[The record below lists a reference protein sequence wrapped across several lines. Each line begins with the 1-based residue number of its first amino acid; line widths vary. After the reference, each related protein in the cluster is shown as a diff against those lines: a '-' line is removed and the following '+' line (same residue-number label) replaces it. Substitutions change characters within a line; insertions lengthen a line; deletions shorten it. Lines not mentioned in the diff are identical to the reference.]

1 MAAENPLLSDSLF
14 PRFDAVQ
21 ASDVVP
27 GVRHVLAESERELQ
41 ELEKSLEGLGAGVTV
56 QFLLPALEKL
66 TDRLGK
72 TWGICTHLKAV
83 KDSEQMRKAIE
94 EVQPDKVAFGLKVSQ
109 SEPVFRAYKH
119 IRDSAAWPTLSE
131 AQHRIVESGIREAEL
146 AGVALTGA
154 NKERFNEIQKRLAQ
168 LSTDFSNNVLD
179 ATKAFSVRLT
189 TKEEVDGLPPSA
201 LALAAQSAKSKG
213 DDAATPEN
221 GPWLITL
228 DIPAYMPVMQY
239 AKDRSLREK
248 LYKAYI
254 TRASDLGIS
263 DGSKSID
270 NTPLIKEILEL
281 RKEKAALLGK
291 KHHAVRRSIFLQLKR
306 KYCTDVTRD
315 SCPGSVDR
323 VKDGDSGDSDAV
335 DARFARIVLYRGST
349 GAEGAS
355 GLC

>member
-213 DDAATPEN
+213 DEAATPEN